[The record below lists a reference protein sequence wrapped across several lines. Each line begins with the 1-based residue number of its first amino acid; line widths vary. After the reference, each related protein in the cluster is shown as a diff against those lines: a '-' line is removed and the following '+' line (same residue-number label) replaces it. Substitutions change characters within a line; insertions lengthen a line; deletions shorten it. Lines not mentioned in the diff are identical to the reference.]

1 MTFYGY
7 EVILNEIDRGRGHEH
22 RCVYTAGSL
31 ISRTLEY
38 VRCLSFVR
46 ICLTDLSGVW
56 ILCPNFVY
64 LDSVRCLDFVRIFV
78 KKTVRCLS
86 VRILS
91 ISILSAVR
99 NFRKKTLSVV
109 CMSDR
114 TRTRH
119 SCPDFRCPCPQTS
132 GIY

>member
-86 VRILS
+86 VRSLS
-91 ISILSAVR
+91 ISILPAVR
-99 NFRKKTLSVV
+99 ILSGIYLKTLSVV
-109 CMSDR
+109 CLKGRSLR
-114 TRTRH
+114 SH
-119 SCPDFRCPCPQTS
+119 CE
-132 GIY
+132 

>member
-64 LDSVRCLDFVRIFV
+64 LDSVRCPDSVRNFR
-78 KKTVRCLS
+78 KNAVRCLS
-86 VRILS
+86 VRPDKGETELS
-91 ISILSAVR
+91 GLSLSLSADVWS
-99 NFRKKTLSVV
+99 K
-109 CMSDR
+109 
-114 TRTRH
+114 
-119 SCPDFRCPCPQTS
+119 Q
-132 GIY
+132 